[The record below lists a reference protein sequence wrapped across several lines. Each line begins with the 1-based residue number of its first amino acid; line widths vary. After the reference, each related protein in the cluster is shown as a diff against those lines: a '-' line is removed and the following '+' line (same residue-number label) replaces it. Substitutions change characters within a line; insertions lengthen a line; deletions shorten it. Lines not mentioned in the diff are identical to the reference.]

1 MKTWNRLISLVLTG
15 AILLAVPLTSFA
27 TGANNRIKVVSK
39 TKSSQFQVATVEVDG
54 KTIIAEYD
62 SSSKQMIITTKSGSN
77 IEEVLHIDPN
87 KSQYSQDVYGEP
99 AVDVLSNEQAGKY
112 RVGYQHTITDYE
124 YEEWK
129 YPNYN
134 HGKGFFWYLKKP
146 NTAQHSCYEI
156 SRGSSEYSS
165 SIDGYVEAVETI
177 NSQEI
182 IIGASAAVTVAGILL
197 TGGTSA
203 VIQGKIVAALEA
215 VGVVGAVTIAQTYW
229 SATQK
234 CERHWKELFG

>member
-1 MKTWNRLISLVLTG
+1 MEKL
-15 AILLAVPLTSFA
+15 
-27 TGANNRIKVVSK
+27 
-39 TKSSQFQVATVEVDG
+39 
-54 KTIIAEYD
+54 
-62 SSSKQMIITTKSGSN
+62 ITTKSGSN